1 MEVLLIKDFFFISKF
16 YNDSLL
22 LSIEILLNHQTEL
35 LLTSYFNPDILSKE
49 LVLFY

>member
-35 LLTSYFNPDILSKE
+35 TSYFNPDIFSKE